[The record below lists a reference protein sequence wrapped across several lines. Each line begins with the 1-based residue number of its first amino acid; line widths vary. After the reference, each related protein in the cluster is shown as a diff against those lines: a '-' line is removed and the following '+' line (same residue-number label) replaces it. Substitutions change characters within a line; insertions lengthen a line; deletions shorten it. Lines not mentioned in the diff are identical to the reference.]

1 MSSYSLTYLF
11 SVSGDGVLAN
21 GGRDEAAA
29 TMTADRS
36 YTQLSGVA
44 PLTAAT
50 ESHLGCN
57 GTCSGGGSALPR
69 DASMSTQVVVLSPAT
84 PSESE
89 TPPATGGEGKRQIH
103 HLFRRLC
110 CQLANRNRW
119 VGCARLGRIMSDTN

>member
-36 YTQLSGVA
+36 YTQLSDVA
-44 PLTAAT
+44 PLTAAAAAA

-57 GTCSGGGSALPR
+57 GTCSGGGGGALPR
-69 DASMSTQVVVLSPAT
+69 DASMSTQVMVLSPAT

-103 HLFRRLC
+103 YVFRRLC
-110 CQLANRNRW
+110 
-119 VGCARLGRIMSDTN
+119 

>member
-21 GGRDEAAA
+21 GGHDEAAA

-36 YTQLSGVA
+36 YTQLSDVA
-44 PLTAAT
+44 PLTAAA

-57 GTCSGGGSALPR
+57 GTCSGGGGGALPR

-84 PSESE
+84 PSSESE
-89 TPPATGGEGKRQIH
+89 IPPATGGEGKGQIH
-103 HLFRRLC
+103 YVLLWLC
-110 CQLANRNRW
+110 CQ
-119 VGCARLGRIMSDTN
+119 